1 MSNINEIKK
10 LLEEGKL
17 VIGADRTIKNLKE
30 GKTAKVFLA
39 SNPGDELRGDVEHYA
54 EIAGVEV
61 VQLDVPNDELGVICK
76 KQFSIAV
83 LSTNK

>member
-10 LLEEGKL
+10 LQEEGKL
-17 VIGADRTIKNLKE
+17 VIGADRTIKNLKA
-30 GKTAKVFLA
+30 GKTAKVFLS
-39 SNPGDELRGDVEHYA
+39 SNPSAELKEDVEHYA
-54 EIAGVEV
+54 KLSGVEIV
-61 VQLDVPNDELGVICK
+61 ELDIPNDELGVVCK